1 MIKTAKKDKVK
12 PDVILKEFWR
22 DNERFADL
30 VNAVIFGGEQIIL
43 PEELTEADTDISS
56 FIKGNEY
63 VETIRKTLDVVK
75 KSANGVEF
83 VIWGLENQ
91 MRIHYAMP
99 LRHLVGDALRYLK
112 EFTELMKK
120 NKKQKEWENADEFLS
135 GMKKEDRLHPV
146 VTICVY
152 YGEDPWDGPGCLTD
166 MLKIPEQLRGIVS
179 DYKMNLIQ
187 VRESEG
193 YKFHTDDV
201 NTVFEITR
209 DIFKENYGHIQENYS
224 EREISSELGM
234 VIGAITES
242 DKLIQQALDRKG
254 GMQNMCRALEKLVD
268 EGWADGNLKG
278 RREGELKGRREG
290 ELIGRR
296 EGELKGRR
304 EGELKGRREGELIG
318 KIEGT
323 VKTYQEFQATQKD
336 AVLKLKRE
344 FGLTEEEAW
353 DYVKKFWQV

>member
-1 MIKTAKKDKVK
+1 MASNK
-12 PDVILKEFWR
+12 
-22 DNERFADL
+22 
-30 VNAVIFGGEQIIL
+30 
-43 PEELTEADTDISS
+43 
-56 FIKGNEY
+56 
-63 VETIRKTLDVVK
+63 
-75 KSANGVEF
+75 
-83 VIWGLENQ
+83 
-91 MRIHYAMP
+91 MRCN
-99 LRHLVGDALRYLK
+99 
-112 EFTELMKK
+112 T
-120 NKKQKEWENADEFLS
+120 
-135 GMKKEDRLHPV
+135 
-146 VTICVY
+146 
-152 YGEDPWDGPGCLTD
+152 WDGPGCLTD

-187 VRESEG
+187 VRESEE

-209 DIFKENYGHIQENYS
+209 DIFKENYEHIQEIYS

-268 EGWADGNLKG
+268 EGWTDGNLKG

-296 EGELKGRR
+296 EGELI
-304 EGELKGRREGELIG
+304 GRREGELIG

-344 FGLTEEEAW
+344 FGLTEEDAW

>member
-1 MIKTAKKDKVK
+1 MPVKQKGEVIKTAKKDKVK

-30 VNAVIFGGEQIIL
+30 VNAVIFSGEQIIL

-112 EFTELMKK
+112 EFTELRKK

-152 YGEDPWDGPGCLTD
+152 YGEDPWC
-166 MLKIPEQLRGIVS
+166 
-179 DYKMNLIQ
+179 
-187 VRESEG
+187 
-193 YKFHTDDV
+193 
-201 NTVFEITR
+201 
-209 DIFKENYGHIQENYS
+209 
-224 EREISSELGM
+224 
-234 VIGAITES
+234 
-242 DKLIQQALDRKG
+242 
-254 GMQNMCRALEKLVD
+254 
-268 EGWADGNLKG
+268 
-278 RREGELKGRREG
+278 
-290 ELIGRR
+290 
-296 EGELKGRR
+296 
-304 EGELKGRREGELIG
+304 
-318 KIEGT
+318 
-323 VKTYQEFQATQKD
+323 
-336 AVLKLKRE
+336 
-344 FGLTEEEAW
+344 
-353 DYVKKFWQV
+353 